1 MTLSIEPQTVQEGE
15 RVVFTC
21 QATANPEIL
30 GYRCKAWGLGA
41 PWGWSGRCGGGTVVL
56 LHVADPAPSLD
67 PRPVWPSPQVGQG
80 GLRD

>member
-41 PWGWSGRCGGGTVVL
+41 PWAWSGGGG
-56 LHVADPAPSLD
+56 A
-67 PRPVWPSPQVGQG
+67 G
-80 GLRD
+80 GWGSAAGRGGPGPEP